1 MNSHLHL
8 GWQLKGL
15 QVLAARVAGGVEVG
29 QVVLGADRLHP
40 RHRAATVVGEV
51 GVAAHVD
58 VVVAGLL
65 EGPRHVGG
73 GASKLW
79 ESVTHSPNPG
89 EPSTH
94 RSKDHQGAE
103 VAATQYYVPGS

>member
-1 MNSHLHL
+1 MMNSHLHL

-15 QVLAARVAGGVEVG
+15 QILAARVAGGVEVG

-40 RHRAATVVGEV
+40 RHRATAVVGEV

-73 GASKLW
+73 GTAKLQ
-79 ESVTHSPNPG
+79 ESI
-89 EPSTH
+89 
-94 RSKDHQGAE
+94 
-103 VAATQYYVPGS
+103 

>member
-1 MNSHLHL
+1 MNSWTVTLLSWFPSIFLNRPSIWKRLLLGDDSHLHL

-40 RHRAATVVGEV
+40 RHRAAAVVGEV

-73 GASKLW
+73 GTAKLQ
-79 ESVTHSPNPG
+79 ESI
-89 EPSTH
+89 
-94 RSKDHQGAE
+94 
-103 VAATQYYVPGS
+103 

>member
-15 QVLAARVAGGVEVG
+15 QVLTARVAGGVEVG

-73 GASKLW
+73 GTAKLQ
-79 ESVTHSPNPG
+79 ESI
-89 EPSTH
+89 
-94 RSKDHQGAE
+94 
-103 VAATQYYVPGS
+103 